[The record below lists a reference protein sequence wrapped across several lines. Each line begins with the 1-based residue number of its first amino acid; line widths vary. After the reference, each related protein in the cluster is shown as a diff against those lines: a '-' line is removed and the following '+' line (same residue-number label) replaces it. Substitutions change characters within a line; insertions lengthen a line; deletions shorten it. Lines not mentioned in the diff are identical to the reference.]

1 MAVWAEGGVVFLA
14 AASWLWTSVET
25 ERERIEMLRRRKRGE
40 EEARRERDKR
50 YLGSLQLQ
58 SEGTP
63 LRAQGL
69 ESCLFLN
76 QTLCQ
81 FVES

>member
-25 ERERIEMLRRRKRGE
+25 ERERIEMLKRGE
-40 EEARRERDKR
+40 EEARRERDER